1 LLASA
6 GYPNGRGL
14 PKLQLSYISGAGQEE
29 VVQLIQADLKNI
41 GITVDLDGSDGPTFS
56 DKVYGGKF
64 QMARDA
70 WTADYPIADNLGYS
84 NAAVDQG
91 ILAARQILDPAA
103 RAVAYE
109 KVSATIGNDSPVAP
123 IYAYRHRSVCS
134 ARLHNFTYSPLC
146 LSDFVSCWISTQ

>member
-1 LLASA
+1 
-6 GYPNGRGL
+6 
-14 PKLQLSYISGAGQEE
+14 LQLSYISGAGQEE

-70 WTADYPIADNLGYS
+70 WTADYPIADNFLYPIFGSASDSNVLGYS